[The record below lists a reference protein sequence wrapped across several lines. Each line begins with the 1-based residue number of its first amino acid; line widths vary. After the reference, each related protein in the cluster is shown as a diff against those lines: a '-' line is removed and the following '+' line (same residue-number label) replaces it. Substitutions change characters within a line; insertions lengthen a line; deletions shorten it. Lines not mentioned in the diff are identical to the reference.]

1 MKLLARVER
10 CGGAGSVRAVLAW
23 WVTPVPRQG
32 CAGIVPSGGTH
43 HWARPKHWE
52 SSSTTV
58 PALIIHR
65 SSNLLCQKK
74 PWMRWGGWGLEQK
87 LSVSYIFTL
96 SLHPTEMQHKEVR
109 EGGIFHL
116 PGTER
121 PCCCSNLWFIPCMNT
136 SFPSHGRAACEPR
149 CDVLVLWPCPLWP
162 PRSGQDTGR
171 TQACCSEWVCQWNS
185 AFHSHVLLS
194 GFSGNHRGALK
205 GQHRD
210 CQGSDPGRAWHA
222 GYAGWW
228 PPNLCSQVSR
238 QVSTSLLFK
247 WQTFTYKLFEPLLPE
262 VKKRKQNSH
271 LSLFCRMKWLATC
284 KWLLR

>member
-1 MKLLARVER
+1 MKLLARVEQ

-162 PRSGQDTGR
+162 PRSGQDTGMLLWMGLSVKFSIPQPR
-171 TQACCSEWVCQWNS
+171 PALRFQWKSQRSTQRA
-185 AFHSHVLLS
+185 A
-194 GFSGNHRGALK
+194 
-205 GQHRD
+205 
-210 CQGSDPGRAWHA
+210 QGLPGK
-222 GYAGWW
+222 W
-228 PPNLCSQVSR
+228 PWQSLTCWLCRLV
-238 QVSTSLLFK
+238 TPK
-247 WQTFTYKLFEPLLPE
+247 
-262 VKKRKQNSH
+262 
-271 LSLFCRMKWLATC
+271 SLFPGEQAGVHLPFI
-284 KWLLR
+284 